1 MSQIINQYSALWI
14 AIVLIVI
21 LAIALFRHHRPT
33 LRDFLALGLLV
44 AALAVAWLRLRPI
57 QTPLMEDA
65 QKVQAMIGQGQPVLL
80 EFQSP
85 Y

>member
-1 MSQIINQYSALWI
+1 MNQIFNQYSTLWI
-14 AIVLIVI
+14 AAAFILLAVLF
-21 LAIALFRHHRPT
+21 AFRQKPKVS
-33 LRDFLALGLLV
+33 DLV
-44 AALAVAWLRLRPI
+44 ALAVVVAGLALAWMALYPR

-65 QKVQAMIGQGQPVLL
+65 KKVQGMIGQGTPVLL

>member
-1 MSQIINQYSALWI
+1 MNQILNQYSALWM
-14 AIVLIVI
+14 AGALVLLVVLII
-21 LAIALFRHHRPT
+21 LRHKPTTAEVIALGVMI
-33 LRDFLALGLLV
+33 LGLG
-44 AALAVAWLRLRPI
+44 VAWSLLHPR

-65 QKVQAMIGQGQPVLL
+65 KSVQAMIGQGKPVLL

>member
-1 MSQIINQYSALWI
+1 MNQVLNQYSAMWI
-14 AIVLIVI
+14 AGALVLLVVLIM
-21 LAIALFRHHRPT
+21 LRHKPKVS
-33 LRDFLALGLLV
+33 DFVALGV
-44 AALAVAWLRLRPI
+44 VIIGLAVAWVMLHPR

-65 QKVQAMIGQGQPVLL
+65 KMVQETIGQGVPVLL

>member
-1 MSQIINQYSALWI
+1 MSQLVNQYSILWI
-14 AIVLIVI
+14 AGT
-21 LAIALFRHHRPT
+21 FM
-33 LRDFLALGLLV
+33 LLV
-44 AALAVAWLRLRPI
+44 ALILFQHKPKTSDFVALGVVIIGLVVAWLLLHPT

-65 QKVQAMIGQGQPVLL
+65 KTVRSMIGQGKPVLL